1 MAEENRAAPAAA
13 DPAPLGLAAFAA
25 TTFVLSMHN
34 VLGDKS
40 LGLLVFFGP
49 ALFYGGAA
57 QFAAGMWE
65 FKNKNI
71 FGATAFTTFAAFW
84 LGLAAYVTLVVTG
97 KEPITDVYPALA
109 YTLIAFAIF
118 NTYVWL
124 WSARTS
130 KALFATFTLLEITFI
145 VLIVAN
151 LNSVAAGGG
160 LALLGGWA
168 GIATAAGAWYC
179 SAAALINGMAGKVVL
194 PVGSAIWGA
203 PAAPVATGTRPAQTT
218 A

>member
-1 MAEENRAAPAAA
+1 MAEETKAAPAVA

-25 TTFVLSMHN
+25 TTFVLSAHN

-40 LGLLVFFGP
+40 LGLLVFVGP
-49 ALFYGGAA
+49 ALFYGSAA

-65 FKNKNI
+65 FKNKNV

-84 LGLAAYVTLVVTG
+84 MGLAAFVGLVLAG
-97 KEPITDVYPALA
+97 KEPAADIESALA

-130 KALFATFTLLEITFI
+130 KALFGTFTLLEVTF
-145 VLIVAN
+145 VLLIVAN
-151 LNSVAAGGG
+151 FNKVAAGDGLSIVGG
-160 LALLGGWA
+160 YA
-168 GIATAAGAWYC
+168 GIATAIAAWYC
-179 SAAALINGMAGKVVL
+179 SAAALINAMAGKVVL
-194 PVGSAIWGA
+194 PVGIAIWGA
-203 PAAPVATGTRPAQTT
+203 TATPVAASATRAQTT

>member
-1 MAEENRAAPAAA
+1 MAEETRSAPAAA

-25 TTFVLSMHN
+25 TTFVLSVHN
-34 VLGDKS
+34 VIGDRS

-65 FKNKNI
+65 FKNKNV

-84 LGLAAYVTLVVTG
+84 MGLAAYVTLVVTG
-97 KEPITDVYPALA
+97 KEPVADIYPALA
-109 YTLIAFAIF
+109 YTLVAFAIF

-151 LNSVAAGGG
+151 FNSVAAGTG
-160 LALLGGWA
+160 LAALGGWA
-168 GIATAAGAWYC
+168 GILTAAGAWYC
-179 SAAALINGMAGKVVL
+179 SAAGLINAMAGRVVL
-194 PVGSAIWGA
+194 PVGAALWGA
-203 PAAPVATGTRPAQTT
+203 APPPIASAPRAQQTT